1 MAPQETPNSNTSGSL
16 EDLNISPCDNCEE
29 EVSRLRSEL
38 QAAQSQID
46 ELKSDV
52 SRQLY
57 ELEDVN
63 VIINLQDELRAC
75 KQVIRQQKSQVEHL
89 ILASEP
95 QKETQ
100 HQHQVEQEQ
109 ENECKQKFLNLQA
122 KYSELQNNRAWAEF
136 QFRDR
141 ISNDSLKYHR
151 RLIHWKSKNQ
161 QLEEEFTH
169 TKVQNEK
176 NVQELQ
182 TKWKS
187 TASSV
192 VQHTLKDLKTSQGTV
207 KQLQKEIARLKLK
220 HQQPEIS
227 PVDSSSQFLVK
238 AASQSSFLN

>member
-1 MAPQETPNSNTSGSL
+1 L
-16 EDLNISPCDNCEE
+16 EDFNISPCNNCEE

-38 QAAQSQID
+38 QAAKSQID

-52 SRQLY
+52 SRQQY
-57 ELEDVN
+57 ELGEVN

-75 KQVIRQQKSQVEHL
+75 KQVIHQQKSQVEHL

-100 HQHQVEQEQ
+100 HQVEQEH
-109 ENECKQKFLNLQA
+109 ENECKQKFLNLQV

-136 QFRDR
+136 QFRAR

-161 QLEEEFTH
+161 QLEEELTQ
-169 TKVQNEK
+169 TKQHNE
-176 NVQELQ
+176 NHVQELQ

-192 VQHTLKDLKTSQGTV
+192 LQHTFKDLKTSQGTV

-227 PVDSSSQFLVK
+227 PVDSSSHFLVK
-238 AASQSSFLN
+238 AANQSSFLN